1 MSSLSETAHGIT
13 PESPAPSGEKTFFGH
28 PRMLANLFS
37 VEMWERF
44 SFYGMQVIMLYYLYW
59 EAERG
64 GLALL
69 SETSA
74 SGVMGAYGGMVY
86 LMTIIGSLFGDRILG
101 PERTL
106 FYSAILIMGGH
117 LSLAVLPGA
126 TGVIAGLVMVAIGS
140 GGLKSNASVLVGSLY
155 SEKDPRRDGGFTIF
169 YIGINLGALF
179 GPALTGFTRE
189 AYGFHLAFGLAAA
202 GMAIG
207 LIQYALTRKNLPE
220 SVHQISSPLS
230 ASEKK
235 TYSVAAVVVIAA
247 ILTLVF
253 TGLVTPTNLDTW
265 VMSIIAVCAAA
276 LFYSLLTSK
285 LTTAEEHSRVVSFIP
300 MFFGNVAFWA
310 LFQQQFTVLAI
321 YSEQRINWNVMGLQL
336 TPEFMNSINPVFI
349 IIFGAVFTA
358 MWTKMGD
365 RQPTTPIKFSLALI
379 LIGVAFL
386 IFLTQVGNTSVNFMW
401 ITLILFICTL
411 GELAISPVGI
421 SLATKLAPQNHRV
434 AMMALYF
441 TSSALGT
448 VLAGWLGRFYSAET
462 EGTYFASLGIITII
476 LGVILWIMN
485 KWIVQKMS
493 GIR

>member
-1 MSSLSETAHGIT
+1 
-13 PESPAPSGEKTFFGH
+13 
-28 PRMLANLFS
+28 
-37 VEMWERF
+37 
-44 SFYGMQVIMLYYLYW
+44 
-59 EAERG
+59 
-64 GLALL
+64 
-69 SETSA
+69 
-74 SGVMGAYGGMVY
+74 
-86 LMTIIGSLFGDRILG
+86 
-101 PERTL
+101 
-106 FYSAILIMGGH
+106 
-117 LSLAVLPGA
+117 
-126 TGVIAGLVMVAIGS
+126 
-140 GGLKSNASVLVGSLY
+140 
-155 SEKDPRRDGGFTIF
+155 
-169 YIGINLGALF
+169 
-179 GPALTGFTRE
+179 
-189 AYGFHLAFGLAAA
+189 
-202 GMAIG
+202 MAIG

-247 ILTLVF
+247 ILVLVF

-265 VMSIIAVCAAA
+265 AMSIIAVCAVA

-300 MFFGNVAFWA
+300 TFFGNVAFWA

-476 LGVILWIMN
+476 LGMILWIMN

>member
-1 MSSLSETAHGIT
+1 MSSLSETAHAT
-13 PESPAPSGEKTFFGH
+13 PPAPHTAGAKTFFGH

-59 EAERG
+59 EVERG

-69 SETSA
+69 SDTSA

-86 LMTIIGSLFGDRILG
+86 LMTIVGSLFGDRILG

-106 FYSAILIMGGH
+106 FSSAVLIMAGH
-117 LSLAVLPGA
+117 LALALLPGA
-126 TGVIAGLVMVAIGS
+126 TGVIAGLILVAVGS
-140 GGLKSNASVLVGSLY
+140 GGLKANASVLVGSLY
-155 SEKDPRRDGGFTIF
+155 DAKDPRRDGGFTIF

-189 AYGFHLAFGLAAA
+189 TYGFHLAFGLAAA

-220 SVHQISSPLS
+220 SVHKISAPLS
-230 ASEKK
+230 PSEKK
-235 TYSVAAVVVIAA
+235 TYSVAAVVIIAA
-247 ILTLVF
+247 ILALVF
-253 TGLVTPTNLDTW
+253 TGRITPTNLDTW

-285 LTTAEEHSRVVSFIP
+285 LTTAEEHSRVISFIP

-310 LFQQQFTVLAI
+310 LFQQQFTVLAV
-321 YSEQRINWNVMGLQL
+321 YSEQRINWNIMGLQL

-358 MWTKMGD
+358 MWTKLGD
-365 RQPTTPIKFSLALI
+365 RQPTTPVKFSIALI
-379 LIGVAFL
+379 LIGIAFL
-386 IFLTQVGNTSVNFMW
+386 IFITQVGNTNVNFLW
-401 ITLILFICTL
+401 IVLILFICTMS
-411 GELAISPVGI
+411 ELSISPVGI
-421 SLATKLAPQNHRV
+421 SLATKLAPQRHRV

-448 VLAGWLGRFYSAET
+448 VLSGWLGRFYSVKT
-462 EGTYFASLGIITII
+462 EGLYFTVLGIITIT
-476 LGVILWIMN
+476 LGITLWLMN
-485 KWIVQKMS
+485 TWIVRKMA